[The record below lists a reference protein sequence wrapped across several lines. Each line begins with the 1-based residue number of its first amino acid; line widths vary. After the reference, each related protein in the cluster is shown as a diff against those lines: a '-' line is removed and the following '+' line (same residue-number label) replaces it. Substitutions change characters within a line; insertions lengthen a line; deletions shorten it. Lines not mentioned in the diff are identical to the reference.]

1 MTYISKQPV
10 KFGNFSPLF
19 QAYWNFCRQREGVA
33 DLTQILILILSV
45 FGVFEKLQEKW
56 KKFKWEMDKLNWI
69 CYGIAN
75 NCSMLDPSNFEYD
88 QTDNLDHAKTC
99 FYLEH
104 NNY

>member
-10 KFGNFSPLF
+10 KFGKCFQLF

-33 DLTQILILILSV
+33 DLTQILILTLS
-45 FGVFEKLQEKW
+45 VFEKLQEEW
-56 KKFKWEMDKLNWI
+56 KKFKWEMDELNWI
-69 CYGIAN
+69 CYGVAN
-75 NCSMLDPSNFEYD
+75 NYSMLDPSNFEYD
-88 QTDNLDHAKTC
+88 QIAYLDHAKTC